1 MIPSFNHDTQIRK
14 AQHAT
19 HLHYFPMTRICST
32 LFILISILALL
43 LAGAGCLQEKHPP
56 AVQEGPRH
64 ALMQPLLGAVA
75 GTTQD
80 TLDALDIAVSGSAGA
95 IGTSGLFGP
104 ATDNILAD
112 LVSFHPAVITAITY
126 DTNGTV
132 RAAEPGNAKVIVG
145 QSLLDQEH
153 VRQAI
158 ATRKPLMSEH
168 FTLAQGGEGVAIA
181 HPVFSRDGEFLGV
194 VSTTFSPRAL
204 IAPAAGVAMAY
215 APFIFNVAQEDGKIL
230 YHPDPALV
238 GKPTFNETTFARFPG
253 ILDLARRYSTER
265 SGYATFSFYRT
276 GSDVVVDKE
285 TYWDT
290 VSLHGTEWR
299 VMVIAERG

>member
-1 MIPSFNHDTQIRK
+1 
-14 AQHAT
+14 
-19 HLHYFPMTRICST
+19 MTRICST
-32 LFILISILALL
+32 LLVLISMLTLL
-43 LAGAGCLQEKHPP
+43 LGGTGCLQEKHPP

-64 ALMQPLLGAVA
+64 ALMQQLLGAVT

-80 TLDALDIAVSGSAGA
+80 TLDALDIAVSGSAGT

-104 ATDNILAD
+104 ATDAILAD
-112 LVSFHPAVITAITY
+112 QLSFHPAVISAITY

-132 RAAEPGNAKVIVG
+132 RAAEPASARGLVG
-145 QSLLDQEH
+145 QSIH
-153 VRQAI
+153 NQAQVEKAL
-158 ATRKPLMSEH
+158 ATEEPLMSEH

-181 HPVFSRDGEFLGV
+181 YPVFSRDGEFLGV

-204 IAPAAGVAMAY
+204 IAPAAGEAMAY
-215 APFIFNVAQEDGKIL
+215 APFIFNIAQPDGLIL
-230 YHPDPALV
+230 FHPDPALV

-276 GSDVVVDKE
+276 GSDVVVEKE
-285 TYWDT
+285 TFWDT

-299 VMVIAERG
+299 VMVIAEKG